1 MKIIY
6 DNDGSCSVLIPAPK
20 FLASLPEIWTDEEKA
35 IHVANKDLPTG
46 TKYEIADEVS
56 NDRIFRNAW
65 EYVSSAGEKTSLD
78 LSLEHKLKYNRRL
91 SSEEA
96 AIVKERQDAIIA
108 RAAEEARLAA
118 AEEARL
124 AAAEEARLAAAEEE
138 KVRPAKDMQ
147 NADSN

>member
-65 EYVSSAGEKTSLD
+65 EYVSGAGEKTSLD

-108 RAAEEARLAA
+108 RAAEEAARIAAEEAA
-118 AEEARL
+118 AEEAARI
-124 AAAEEARLAAAEEE
+124 AAEKAAQPEGES
-138 KVRPAKDMQ
+138 D
-147 NADSN
+147 ADNN